1 MSIARK
7 RQSVHSSVLLQ
18 LLIIT
23 CHGKLFLVH
32 LALWIVSACTILWSP
47 LESHSRIKWGM
58 LYCVIDELLQ
68 YEGECRIPQFLSQTQ
83 HLWNVIIWMPQH
95 WIWSTCT
102 CKSIHKV
109 QLWNWI
115 WVTVS
120 AGTHP
125 LVFRTYK
132 RTRKATSLCGWLCVQ
147 KDDQVLA
154 RGECN

>member
-1 MSIARK
+1 MLKYSIFSEMIR
-7 RQSVHSSVLLQ
+7 SVWKV
-18 LLIIT
+18 
-23 CHGKLFLVH
+23 
-32 LALWIVSACTILWSP
+32 AVSTGEYKKYFHAQNICAKVQKS